1 LDLRGRDCPAA
12 RGGRRGL
19 AVAHRGVGDGT
30 WQIWASSTAF
40 EAHAA
45 HGTPGP
51 PRGGAA
57 VAFGPWARMLGQ
69 EAPAGVALAVDPTG
83 AGLDA

>member
-1 LDLRGRDCPAA
+1 MASQWPTGVLAMERGKYGPVAPLSRHTRHTAHQDLRG
-12 RGGRRGL
+12 
-19 AVAHRGVGDGT
+19 VV
-30 WQIWASSTAF
+30 
-40 EAHAA
+40 
-45 HGTPGP
+45 
-51 PRGGAA
+51 GGAA